1 MTAIHIRLPP
11 LIELLRSASG
21 EDAQLSALN
30 ALRSALEPSSN
41 DSGPCHDDFVA
52 TWLPGVLL
60 QHQANVSSDVRR
72 SLAAFTG
79 QLVINHTGVQGIVH
93 SAACLATLMRDNTPG
108 VVKEAVLAFACLLRA
123 SLALISLKP
132 SQPDVR
138 DMWDNVRRL
147 QGDMSLFSQAHPST
161 CVKVAA
167 AKLAEHIVLM
177 FTGDSAPSV
186 PGVPETL
193 VNKLRLPDAARLAA
207 DADPQLRWLLEP
219 LRPAAAL
226 EQPPARLIA
235 HISAAWSIIIARP
248 NLMGK
253 LLPVLMALAKEG
265 GFLASN
271 SPAAAHCTGA
281 DVSVGN
287 ALRGGLAAVL
297 KSRVPSS
304 VPWRE
309 RVVAALGALGAADT
323 AANMMK
329 YIERQE
335 YKERR
340 ALRDKRPAEAPLL
353 NPEPKK
359 PAPGPPAAAA
369 AAPQP
374 VQPQPA
380 AMPAA
385 LPPVAAGQYVVAGLT
400 GQGPAS
406 VPPPGLQYT
415 ILQAGPNGVV
425 ALAPYGQPPPGVV
438 TLAAPPQI
446 VGGIP
451 GQQFGIAMVQG
462 AVPQQQVGG
471 PAGQQVVIQLQNP
484 LQPPPQPQQQVQPQP
499 QQLQPQPQQL
509 QPQQLQP
516 QPQPQPQQLQ
526 PQQHQQVQPQ
536 PQQLQPQPQQL
547 QPHQQLQQ
555 LQSQPQP
562 QQLQPQPQPQP
573 QQPQMQQPLPPAQQ
587 QQQAAMDSHQLQLQH
602 QAAMQAAAVLTAAAQ
617 IAAGMPPVTA
627 PPSDHADMDQMLQYV
642 DAAVRSKDEA
652 LLESLLSGLVHS
664 QPALLADLVLGHMP
678 LLPPALPQHLWPPP
692 APAATTTTTVAAA
705 AAAAPPQTAPVPPPV
720 VLQPSAAPL
729 PPQPIAPPHVAQSV
743 VATGFGTAAPARAPT
758 PPPAPLVAAVAAAA
772 APPPPVAVRP
782 SGPSAG
788 AAPKQQPYGRR
799 ERGPLPPLPGPACPK
814 EMEPSQL
821 LPASKG
827 AGATSGAMAAQAPLQ
842 LPPLRPAVLTRLQ
855 ATTMRQN
862 ALKRLMCHAPCAVPG
877 RHMRQVVLARL
888 CARVP
893 PGDATAE
900 QLLLYLLRHY
910 HEGGSE
916 LALVWL
922 NALFVQGCPLP
933 AQPRQRQ
940 RHGAGSGGDGDG
952 NGPLDYKADFKDGKE
967 EKIKGLY
974 TEAMDTVE
982 DEKADRKKGQDD
994 DAAIQES
1001 KGPATAAI
1009 GANGTILS
1017 TQSRRGDGSSLEQ
1030 RHGVA
1035 AEAGPSTGAGKAAL
1049 GQEGPGGDRGDAAM
1063 PPDLSSTMY
1072 ETVLLALLERA
1083 RQHAVTWH
1091 AHQLRRYSRGL
1102 RETAVFLQQQR
1113 TLLLPL
1119 QPEARVAAGLEG
1131 LVVTARQLQANV
1143 AWAAAQGTWLQSE
1156 AAGMDLDDDDGGGE
1170 GADNEELGAV
1180 VPELADEVVT
1190 EVEGVQASVQES
1202 MMQLRQW
1209 QLEMGSQLPLPLP
1222 PAQAPR
1228 PIVGLEIKELLKA
1241 APSLP
1246 LGGVLGCLRD
1256 LLAAGGKWPTL
1267 ALSCAWDAIETR
1279 PPVRGPMLELVLEA
1293 AEDPHEEIR
1302 SAAVR
1307 LLTSKLYPR
1316 PNLRPTIVTA
1326 AALRLSALMPVTPAP
1341 AAHTEAEGAEGAATS
1356 TEPSAAD
1363 CTRRCALYVAL
1374 VAKQPDLLP
1383 GLVASYAGGGPHLRS
1398 AIAGHASALALA
1410 LGPTHPAL
1418 LGQLRAPVPGSE
1430 DLLLVMLHALTE
1442 KDLPPGRLVDA
1453 CKAWYAASGDP
1464 RVMVPVAFTLSRRD
1478 VISMLPV
1485 MLRSLQPPVLKRLYR
1500 ALASKHGEVESLF
1513 SAHELLLVLHRDL
1526 DPMRDGVPL
1535 KSLMS
1540 AVDLALHSPEI
1551 FPQPVMLSA
1560 IRSMEGLVPLPRM
1573 FMRTVIQALKAAP
1586 RMRLD
1591 VAQLLER
1598 LVAKQIWTDRDQWR
1612 GFLLCADHMRSDAY
1626 TPLLQLPEAVLE
1638 VTLLGSAAS
1647 EGARAQAARM
1657 GLPLGCQLPQAS
1669 GARLATYVL
1678 QPAPNQ
1684 PPIANVLITHQMRNI
1699 LQRLMQIHKAQEAA
1713 AAAAKAAKLEA
1724 TEEASAS
1731 GPSEAVKIEGL
1742 EAGTIKAEPD
1752 VSKSTEPGH
1761 DVERTGAA
1769 GPAVGG
1775 AETSGRG
1782 AALTIRAGREA
1793 AAAAAAAAAASGS
1806 GLGLRTGGGLPAT
1819 KSSDPV
1825 SDPASSRTGS
1835 RSGTVGASAG
1845 RGTVVDG
1852 VGMADPIMEDTG
1864 TEEGGAGGATGAE
1877 IEAVEDGAGGGTN
1890 EFAVDFDEDL

>member
-11 LIELLRSASG
+11 LVELLRSASG

-30 ALRSALEPSSN
+30 ALRLALEPSCN
-41 DSGPCHDDFVA
+41 DSGPCPDDFVA
-52 TWLPGVLL
+52 TWLPGVLM
-60 QHQANVSSDVRR
+60 QHQANISSDVRR

-123 SLALISLKP
+123 SLALVSLKP

-147 QGDMSLFSQAHPST
+147 QGDMSLFSQVHPST

-207 DADPQLRWLLEP
+207 DADPLLRWLLEP

-271 SPAAAHCTGA
+271 SPAAANCTGA

-309 RVVAALGALGAADT
+309 RIVAALGALGAADT
-323 AANMMK
+323 ASNMMK

-340 ALRDKRPAEAPLL
+340 ASRDKRPAEAPLL

-374 VQPQPA
+374 MQPQPA
-380 AMPAA
+380 PMPAPMPSA
-385 LPPVAAGQYVVAGLT
+385 LPPVATGQYVVAGLT
-400 GQGPAS
+400 GQGSAS

-425 ALAPYGQPPPGVV
+425 ALAPYSQPPPGVV
-438 TLAAPPQI
+438 TLAGPPQV

-462 AVPQQQVGG
+462 AVPQQQVGA
-471 PAGQQVVIQLQNP
+471 PAGQQVIMQLQNP
-484 LQPPPQPQQQVQPQP
+484 LQPPP
-499 QQLQPQPQQL
+499 
-509 QPQQLQP
+509 
-516 QPQPQPQQLQ
+516 Q

-536 PQQLQPQPQQL
+536 PQQLL
-547 QPHQQLQQ
+547 T
-555 LQSQPQP
+555 QP
-562 QQLQPQPQPQP
+562 QQLQPQPQPQQLQLQPQQLQPQQQPQQLQPQPQLQQLQPQSQLQP
-573 QQPQMQQPLPPAQQ
+573 QQPQMQQPLPPAEQQ
-587 QQQAAMDSHQLQLQH
+587 QQPAMDSHQLQLQH

-617 IAAGMPPVTA
+617 IAAGLPPVTA
-627 PPSDHADMDQMLQYV
+627 PPSDRADMDQMLQYV
-642 DAAVRSKDEA
+642 DAAVRSKDET

-664 QPALLADLVLGHMP
+664 QPALLADMVLGHMP

-692 APAATTTTTVAAA
+692 APVAAAATPVAAA
-705 AAAAPPQTAPVPPPV
+705 AASPPQTAPVPPPAA
-720 VLQPSAAPL
+720 LPTNAAPL
-729 PPQPIAPPHVAQSV
+729 PPQPLAPPHVAPSI
-743 VATGFGTAAPARAPT
+743 VATGFGVAAPARAPT
-758 PPPAPLVAAVAAAA
+758 PPPAPLAAAVAAAA
-772 APPPPVAVRP
+772 APPPLAAVRP
-782 SGPSAG
+782 PGPSAG
-788 AAPKQQPYGRR
+788 AAPKQQPNGRR
-799 ERGPLPPLPGPACPK
+799 QRGPLPPLPGPACPK

-827 AGATSGAMAAQAPLQ
+827 AGAASGAMAAQAPLQ
-842 LPPLRPAVLTRLQ
+842 LPALRPAALTRLQ

-862 ALKRLMCHAPCAVPG
+862 ALKRLMCHAPFAVPG
-877 RHMRQVVLARL
+877 RHMRQVVLARFG
-888 CARVP
+888 ARVP

-933 AQPRQRQ
+933 APPRQRH
-940 RHGAGSGGDGDG
+940 RHGAGSGGDGVGD
-952 NGPLDYKADFKDGKE
+952 GPLDHQEDFKNGKE
-967 EKIKGLY
+967 EKVKGLY
-974 TEAMDTVE
+974 AEAMDSVE
-982 DEKADRKKGQDD
+982 DEKEDRKKGHDGN
-994 DAAIQES
+994 AADQES

-1009 GANGTILS
+1009 GANGTIMA
-1017 TQSRRGDGSSLEQ
+1017 TQSGRGEEPSLEQ
-1030 RHGVA
+1030 GHGVA
-1035 AEAGPSTGAGKAAL
+1035 AEAQPATGAGKAAL

-1063 PPDLSSTMY
+1063 MPDLSGTTY

-1113 TLLLPL
+1113 TLLQPL
-1119 QPEARVAAGLEG
+1119 KPEARMAAGLEG

-1156 AAGMDLDDDDGGGE
+1156 AAGMDLDDDGGGGE
-1170 GADNEELGAV
+1170 GGDDEELGAV

-1209 QLEMGSQLPLPLP
+1209 QLEVGTQLPLPLP

-1326 AALRLSALMPVTPAP
+1326 AALRLSALMPVTQAP
-1341 AAHTEAEGAEGAATS
+1341 AEPTEAEGAEGAAAI

-1383 GLVASYAGGGPHLRS
+1383 GLVAS
-1398 AIAGHASALALA
+1398 
-1410 LGPTHPAL
+1410 
-1418 LGQLRAPVPGSE
+1418 
-1430 DLLLVMLHALTE
+1430 
-1442 KDLPPGRLVDA
+1442 
-1453 CKAWYAASGDP
+1453 
-1464 RVMVPVAFTLSRRD
+1464 
-1478 VISMLPV
+1478 
-1485 MLRSLQPPVLKRLYR
+1485 
-1500 ALASKHGEVESLF
+1500 
-1513 SAHELLLVLHRDL
+1513 
-1526 DPMRDGVPL
+1526 
-1535 KSLMS
+1535 
-1540 AVDLALHSPEI
+1540 
-1551 FPQPVMLSA
+1551 
-1560 IRSMEGLVPLPRM
+1560 
-1573 FMRTVIQALKAAP
+1573 
-1586 RMRLD
+1586 
-1591 VAQLLER
+1591 
-1598 LVAKQIWTDRDQWR
+1598 
-1612 GFLLCADHMRSDAY
+1612 
-1626 TPLLQLPEAVLE
+1626 
-1638 VTLLGSAAS
+1638 
-1647 EGARAQAARM
+1647 
-1657 GLPLGCQLPQAS
+1657 
-1669 GARLATYVL
+1669 
-1678 QPAPNQ
+1678 
-1684 PPIANVLITHQMRNI
+1684 
-1699 LQRLMQIHKAQEAA
+1699 
-1713 AAAAKAAKLEA
+1713 
-1724 TEEASAS
+1724 
-1731 GPSEAVKIEGL
+1731 
-1742 EAGTIKAEPD
+1742 
-1752 VSKSTEPGH
+1752 
-1761 DVERTGAA
+1761 
-1769 GPAVGG
+1769 
-1775 AETSGRG
+1775 
-1782 AALTIRAGREA
+1782 
-1793 AAAAAAAAAASGS
+1793 
-1806 GLGLRTGGGLPAT
+1806 
-1819 KSSDPV
+1819 
-1825 SDPASSRTGS
+1825 
-1835 RSGTVGASAG
+1835 
-1845 RGTVVDG
+1845 
-1852 VGMADPIMEDTG
+1852 
-1864 TEEGGAGGATGAE
+1864 
-1877 IEAVEDGAGGGTN
+1877 
-1890 EFAVDFDEDL
+1890 